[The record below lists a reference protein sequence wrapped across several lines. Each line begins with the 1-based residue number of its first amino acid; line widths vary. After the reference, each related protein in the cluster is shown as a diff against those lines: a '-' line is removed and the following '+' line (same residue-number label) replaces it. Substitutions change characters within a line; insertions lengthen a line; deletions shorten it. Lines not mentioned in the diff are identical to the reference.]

1 MHEREGGVDKG
12 FRREKNSLNKQGSWP
27 CAALHVKRGRGG
39 SGVRAISGQQAM
51 HEREAGEDQGFRPSG
66 IRRKKVGSEKKFNLE
81 RHQKVIYTPRHLAI
95 CMTSL

>member
-1 MHEREGGVDKG
+1 
-12 FRREKNSLNKQGSWP
+12 
-27 CAALHVKRGRGG
+27 
-39 SGVRAISGQQAM
+39 M